1 MSNFSQTPFFR
12 HILAMDTSTDQLSL
26 AVATT
31 HGSVDAATWDVW
43 AFSGESGAKASAG
56 MVAAIQALLADAGI
70 ALSQVDAI
78 AFGQGPGA
86 FTGLRTACA
95 VTQGLAASLRPGG
108 VPVIPVNTLLA
119 VAQAARLA
127 AAARGDVS
135 ATALAGPWTAV
146 MDARMGE
153 VYVARYVF
161 TSALTPTAVPACTQA
176 PVLLAPTAL
185 KAWVADRERGHVVG
199 NAYAAYGAQW
209 VDAPGFEVWQ
219 DAMPTAAA
227 LLHLSPALW
236 ASGAAVAASDAVPLY
251 VRDKVA
257 QTTAERLHLKAV
269 QAAKDPLQP

>member
-176 PVLLAPTAL
+176 PVLLTPTAL
-185 KAWVADRERGHVVG
+185 KPSGSRITRSPWLIQTWWRS
-199 NAYAAYGAQW
+199 
-209 VDAPGFEVWQ
+209 PGDQTPSNSV
-219 DAMPTAAA
+219 
-227 LLHLSPALW
+227 LLPVTSAKARPNSRWLELSTSPPSCATI
-236 ASGAAVAASDAVPLY
+236 VICP
-251 VRDKVA
+251 
-257 QTTAERLHLKAV
+257 
-269 QAAKDPLQP
+269 